1 MSGKLWLAPVEKPVS
16 REFVRAWR
24 IWQNT
29 PPPVDNFRL
38 GYDEVSTWHIEC
50 DLDHLCTWIFGLGTA
65 LLENRKCDFG
75 RMAKEDLGELWR
87 IELEL
92 ERLPV
97 PEKEKRKFRKYI
109 GLTRLLLDE
118 IIRSQQSAPAPGPR
132 PRPPLRPHSS

>member
-1 MSGKLWLAPVEKPVS
+1 MSGKLVLASAEKTVS

-24 IWQNT
+24 IWQHT
-29 PPPVDNFRL
+29 PPPVDNFRR
-38 GYDEVSTWHIEC
+38 GYDETATWHIEC

-65 LLENRKCDFG
+65 LLENRKCSFG
-75 RMAKEDLGELWR
+75 QMAKEDLGELWR

-118 IIRSQQSAPAPGPR
+118 IIRSQQATPAPGPR